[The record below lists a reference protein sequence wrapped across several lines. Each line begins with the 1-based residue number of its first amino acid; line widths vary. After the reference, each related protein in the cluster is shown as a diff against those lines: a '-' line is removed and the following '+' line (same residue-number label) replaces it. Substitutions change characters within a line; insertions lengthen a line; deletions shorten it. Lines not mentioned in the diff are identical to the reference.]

1 MMVYLPALLRIVAF
15 AAPLALGVHQAA
27 AADFLKFPVESAPDI
42 VSKPVE
48 LGTGWYLRGDVGAS
62 ADNGPQLSSL
72 TTATK
77 KNLWNIDLGVGYK
90 FNNWLRTDA
99 TMTWSKQRDV
109 SANGFTVIC
118 PAYISAD
125 TTVVNSAIW
134 GPSVGTCNPQN
145 SASLRKTDLML
156 NAYVDLGSWA
166 GLTPF
171 VGVGAG
177 VSMLKSSSS
186 LTYNQTSDGSVY
198 AANLTPTQTYIP
210 VWVDIHGNPITS
222 WTDAAGVVH
231 QGQPPVSLAQQNWNR
246 NASKTTF
253 NLAWSLMGGVAY
265 DLTPELKLEL
275 NYRYLNSGSYTSLSN
290 GFMSPVKSPIVS
302 QQVKVGF
309 RYMLD

>member
-1 MMVYLPALLRIVAF
+1 MVYLPALLRIVAF

-48 LGTGWYLRGDVGAS
+48 LGTGWYLRGDVGVS
-62 ADNGPQLSSL
+62 LDRGPLVTSL
-72 TTATK
+72 MQDAK
-77 KNLWNIDLGVGYK
+77 KNRSVVDLGMGYK
-90 FNNWLRTDA
+90 FNKWLRIDST
-99 TMTWSKQRDV
+99 V
-109 SANGFTVIC
+109 SVNGKHDFAGSGFTVTC
-118 PAYISAD
+118 PYSLNQQ
-125 TTVVNSAIW
+125 VGGGGFLWNSATD
-134 GPSVGTCNPQN
+134 TCSPQN
-145 SASLRKTDLML
+145 VAQLRKTDLLL

-177 VSMLKSSSS
+177 VSMLKSASS
-186 LTYNQTSDGSVY
+186 LTYVQSSDGSVY
-198 AANLTPTQTYIP
+198 GANLTPPSSFNP
-210 VWVDIHGNPITS
+210 VWVDANNAPITS
-222 WTDAAGVVH
+222 WTDGAGVVH
-231 QGQPPVSLAQQNWNR
+231 QGQPPVSFSQQNWNR
-246 NASKTTF
+246 QANKTTY